1 MEEILKDFPY
11 SKDEFHEI
19 VATIEILIIDIIRRA
34 AKMYPTYI
42 GQVQK
47 GYHTLKY
54 PLIAVWEYYGF
65 GDKEEIIG
73 LSSPMYYEAFKYDAE
88 DMLEEYIKNLPKENP
103 FNFYGEIPNSSK
115 VVEKIVIIY
124 QHLLNNI
131 HQGRIK
137 FPTLNSL

>member
-1 MEEILKDFPY
+1 MDAFSKNYDMEEILKDFPY

-19 VATIEILIIDIIRRA
+19 VSTVEILIIDIIRRA
-34 AKMYPTYI
+34 AKKYPFHI

-65 GDKEEIIG
+65 GDKEDIMG
-73 LSSPMYYEAFKYDAE
+73 LSSPMYYEAFKYDAK
-88 DMLEEYIKNLPKENP
+88 DMLEEYIANLPYENP
-103 FNFYGEIPNSSK
+103 FNCYGDIPNSSK

-124 QHLLNNI
+124 KH
-131 HQGRIK
+131 
-137 FPTLNSL
+137 